1 MRGRFGEHCLD
12 MIDCDRVAALIY
24 GADGLFGYK
33 SIKYLQKIT
42 AVDSLKNV
50 GDGRGSPLLRSA
62 IRGMRGFR
70 ITFVV
75 SQAFKPAQIFAIWWS
90 SCSATK

>member
-1 MRGRFGEHCLD
+1 
-12 MIDCDRVAALIY
+12 MIDRDRVAALIY

-50 GDGRGSPLLRSA
+50 GDGRGSASPSVGYSWYA
-62 IRGMRGFR
+62 GI
-70 ITFVV
+70 
-75 SQAFKPAQIFAIWWS
+75 
-90 SCSATK
+90 

>member
-1 MRGRFGEHCLD
+1 MGGRFGEHCLD
-12 MIDCDRVAALIY
+12 MIDCDRVAALIN

-50 GDGRGSPLLRSA
+50 GDGRGSPLSFGRLFVVW
-62 IRGMRGFR
+62 GFR